1 MQHCPPRPRA
11 QTGTDIGTLCPGA
24 GEAPAGQWELTR
36 GHAGLTAPLPGEK
49 AAGWAWG
56 SAPNLGKC
64 VPHRGQQEG
73 ARLSPP
79 LAQTEQPT
87 PWQSTGLG
95 RHASPSGRG
104 AVRHPWP
111 QQSPGRWPRAPTR
124 HCSEGRPRR
133 NPLLSRRSR
142 PLVGDSGSL
151 YPPNPGSEKGDPQG
165 AAAVHTVNS
174 LPKTTRETW
183 QTVHLSDAGWSV
195 QPAEQRSAGG
205 PQTARAVG
213 PSVTTAGG

>member
-24 GEAPAGQWELTR
+24 GEAPTGQWELTR

-64 VPHRGQQEG
+64 APHRGQQEG

-87 PWQSTGLG
+87 PWQSAGLG

-133 NPLLSRRSR
+133 NPLLSGRSR

-151 YPPNPGSEKGDPQG
+151 YPPTQGVRRVTPKEPLLSTQSTVCQKPPVKRGKLCTCQTPAGLSSQQSSARQEGPRQPEPWDPQ
-165 AAAVHTVNS
+165 
-174 LPKTTRETW
+174 
-183 QTVHLSDAGWSV
+183 
-195 QPAEQRSAGG
+195 
-205 PQTARAVG
+205 
-213 PSVTTAGG
+213 